1 MAASATTLAQPG
13 ATIRGRAAWRTARAL
28 LLYGVLIVGALV
40 FAVPFLWML
49 STALKGD
56 TQVFAQPPTFVPA
69 PPVPG
74 NFVAAWTVAPFT
86 QFFAN
91 TLIISGSAVIGS
103 VLTSSLVGFSFARLH
118 WAGRDFWFMV
128 MLSTLM
134 LPSAVTLVPTF
145 ILFKSLGWVNTFA
158 PLIVPSW
165 VGGGAFNIFLF
176 RQFFLSVPTDLDEAA
191 RIDGASSFW
200 IYWRVVLPLSL
211 PALGA
216 VAILG
221 FIGHWNDFIGPLIYL
236 NKQSL
241 FTLSLGLSLLQ
252 GSSEFNG
259 QVVSWNFLMADSV
272 LVMLP
277 CITIFFLCQRY
288 FIRGISMTGVHR

>member
-1 MAASATTLAQPG
+1 ML
-13 ATIRGRAAWRTARAL
+13 
-28 LLYGVLIVGALV
+28 VVGALV

-91 TLIISGSAVIGS
+91 TLIISGSAVVGS

-134 LPSAVTLVPTF
+134 LPAEVTLIPQYIIYQKYF
-145 ILFKSLGWVNTFA
+145 HWINTFW

-165 VGGGAFNIFLF
+165 AGGGAFAIFLM
-176 RQFFLSVPTDLDEAA
+176 RQFIMSIPRDLDDAA
-191 RIDGASSFW
+191 RVDGANSFQ
-200 IYWRVVLPLSL
+200 ILWRILMPLCR
-211 PALGA
+211 PALA
-216 VAILG
+216 TVAILQ
-221 FIGHWNDFIGPLIYL
+221 FLAQWNDFFGPFIYL
-236 NKQSL
+236 NDEHL
-241 FTLSLGLSLLQ
+241 FTMSVGLRFFQTLPETVGEPKTHL
-252 GSSEFNG
+252 
-259 QVVSWNFLMADSV
+259 LMAA
-272 LVMLP
+272 
-277 CITIFFLCQRY
+277 TIIMAAPAILLFFSCQRY
-288 FIRGISMTGVHR
+288 FVRGIVLSGIKG